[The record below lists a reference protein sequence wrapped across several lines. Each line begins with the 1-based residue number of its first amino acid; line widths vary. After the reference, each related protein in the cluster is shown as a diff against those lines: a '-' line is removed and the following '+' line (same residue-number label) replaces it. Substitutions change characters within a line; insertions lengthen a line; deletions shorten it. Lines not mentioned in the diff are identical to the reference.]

1 MNDVTFTSYDYAIGG
16 KMVVGSCTMTEMEA
30 IDMMDNIGGKERIK
44 ESLIQQLA
52 RYILENKL
60 AEFTMAEDHARG
72 TRTFRV
78 RAYLAPNDQVKIL
91 RTAYKI
97 D

>member
-1 MNDVTFTSYDYAIGG
+1 MNDVTFTSYDYPIGG
-16 KMVVGSCTMTEMEA
+16 KMVVGSCTMTKMEA
-30 IDMMDNIGGKERIK
+30 IDMMDIIGGKEEIK
-44 ESLIQQLA
+44 KHLLIQMLE
-52 RYILENKL
+52 YMLENKL
-60 AEFTMAEDHARG
+60 MEFTMVQDHARA

>member
-30 IDMMDNIGGKERIK
+30 IDMMDNIGGKAMIK
-44 ESLIQQLA
+44 KSLVDQMA
-52 RYILENKL
+52 NYMLENKL
-60 AEFTMAEDHARG
+60 AEFTMTEDHARA

>member
-1 MNDVTFTSYDYAIGG
+1 MIDPTFTSYDYAIGG

-30 IDMMDNIGGKERIK
+30 QSWMVDSKEELKRK
-44 ESLIQQLA
+44 LLYQMLD
-52 RYILENKL
+52 YILENKL
-60 AEFTMAEDHARG
+60 AEFTMVEDHARA
-72 TRTFRV
+72 TRTYRV

-91 RTAYKI
+91 RVAYKI

>member
-1 MNDVTFTSYDYAIGG
+1 MIEPTFTSHDYPIGG

-30 IDMMDNIGGKERIK
+30 SSWMVDSKEELKRK
-44 ESLIQQLA
+44 LLYQMLD
-52 RYILENKL
+52 YMLENKL
-60 AEFTMAEDHARG
+60 VEFTTFEDHARA

-91 RTAYKI
+91 RVAYKI